1 MATSMASA
9 GLCEILG
16 GTPSQVERAA
26 EIGMEHSL
34 GLTCDPVGREL
45 IHKHTPH
52 ALPKL
57 FTKDNDYPGGLV
69 QIPCMERNA
78 VSSNKAVNAA
88 SMAILSFEDTHK
100 VSLDQVIRVMKRTG
114 DEMSAKYKE
123 TALGGLALEFDLEKE
138 DMLRSGYT
146 VDKPAC

>member
-1 MATSMASA
+1 MASA

-34 GLTCDPVGREL
+34 GLTCDPVGMCIRSRACDGMNMFKWL
-45 IHKHTPH
+45 SAAT
-52 ALPKL
+52 
-57 FTKDNDYPGGLV
+57 GGLV

-114 DEMSAKYKE
+114 EEMSAKYKE
-123 TALGGLALEFDLEKE
+123 TSLGGLALEFDLEKE

>member
-1 MATSMASA
+1 
-9 GLCEILG
+9 
-16 GTPSQVERAA
+16 
-26 EIGMEHSL
+26 
-34 GLTCDPVGREL
+34 
-45 IHKHTPH
+45 
-52 ALPKL
+52 
-57 FTKDNDYPGGLV
+57 
-69 QIPCMERNA
+69 MERNA

>member
-1 MATSMASA
+1 
-9 GLCEILG
+9 
-16 GTPSQVERAA
+16 
-26 EIGMEHSL
+26 
-34 GLTCDPVGREL
+34 
-45 IHKHTPH
+45 
-52 ALPKL
+52 
-57 FTKDNDYPGGLV
+57 
-69 QIPCMERNA
+69 
-78 VSSNKAVNAA
+78 
-88 SMAILSFEDTHK
+88 MAILSFEDTHK